1 LPSSEKK
8 KKRFVELDLGVIQ
21 AREAVD
27 AASTGSFLLE
37 SFVVFFKGGYA
48 ALDLMVW
55 VGRELYLDGFEAD
68 TEVLE
73 LVIVLL
79 QFLLSA
85 GGRHQYGKLWC
96 MK

>member
-1 LPSSEKK
+1 
-8 KKRFVELDLGVIQ
+8 
-21 AREAVD
+21 
-27 AASTGSFLLE
+27 
-37 SFVVFFKGGYA
+37 
-48 ALDLMVW
+48 MVW

-85 GGRHQYGKLWC
+85 GWLASVRKALVHEMTGV
-96 MK
+96 